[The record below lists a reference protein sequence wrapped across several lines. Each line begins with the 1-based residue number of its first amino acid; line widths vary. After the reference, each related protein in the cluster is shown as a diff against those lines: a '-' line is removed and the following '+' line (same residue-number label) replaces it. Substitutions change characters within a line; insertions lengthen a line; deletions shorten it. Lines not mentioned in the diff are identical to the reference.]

1 MKRRLTIT
9 DYFIKASYSTENN
22 DDNNEDEE
30 FPAPPGSK
38 KNKDT
43 PHTSQL
49 YENNQVKDDKNDDE
63 ELPSPPGSKKN
74 KDIPH
79 ISEVPERDPVKGKS
93 IAFTLLS
100 KGLGPYQPEMDKYPK
115 VNGRKFC
122 TQWYK
127 SYKWLEYS
135 PEKDAV
141 FCFFCRA
148 FDLSGRA
155 EESFTIN
162 GFNKWSKASTC
173 LPKHERSVPHKEA
186 MVKLAGFKHSS
197 VEGSITTKIDK
208 HHNMI
213 VLKNISY
220 LKDILETLLFCARQG
235 IGIRGHNE
243 QDHSLLN
250 NRGNFIELLHLRA
263 KDNDIIK
270 QYFID
275 KERRFRYIHPEF
287 QNIFLSLMAKNVQHS
302 LISNIKEAGIY
313 SILVDETQ
321 DISRHEQV
329 SICVRYVTES
339 FEPTEVFLG
348 FFKTN
353 STNAESLVALIKEV
367 LKNNDLNVQNIRG
380 QCYDGAASMRGS
392 YTGVQARIKNE
403 NPHAIYVHC
412 YAHILNL
419 CLVDLTKQVKQIRN
433 MFGVLNT
440 LHNFIGASSKRFSIF
455 ESMRATCSD
464 SKGPKTLKSLS
475 DTRWN
480 CRIEAIKAVF
490 ENLSALFH
498 SLHKIANDDTFAG
511 PEASSLLKSIETF
524 DFIFCLNLLKFVFNE
539 TNILSKYLQ
548 TQSINYSSVRLMAQQ
563 TINTFKD
570 SRTQDKFNSLW
581 IETQDIVEKYDL
593 EEAKLPR
600 ERKIPMKIGGG
611 RSQQNSINIK
621 DYYLI
626 NIFYVVL
633 DIIIV
638 DIEERFK
645 ENNLTLLNSMNDV
658 LTSDLPDVAS
668 YNLLSNTYDINNSE
682 LQSEVNIFNRMFKQS
697 QNDVK
702 ETALNCRISYILSNN
717 IQVGFPLYVQILKL
731 FLTLPTNTS
740 TCERSFSTL
749 KRIKTYL
756 RSTTGQDRLNN
767 LAILYVHR
775 NQEVNKDE
783 VIKEF
788 DATENGRRMILH

>member
-1 MKRRLTIT
+1 
-9 DYFIKASYSTENN
+9 
-22 DDNNEDEE
+22 
-30 FPAPPGSK
+30 
-38 KNKDT
+38 
-43 PHTSQL
+43 
-49 YENNQVKDDKNDDE
+49 
-63 ELPSPPGSKKN
+63 
-74 KDIPH
+74 
-79 ISEVPERDPVKGKS
+79 
-93 IAFTLLS
+93 
-100 KGLGPYQPEMDKYPK
+100 MDKYPK

-135 PEKDAV
+135 PEKNAV

-197 VEGSITTKIDK
+197 VEGSIATKIDK
-208 HHNMI
+208 HHNTI

-243 QDHSLLN
+243 QDHILLN
-250 NRGNFIELLHLRA
+250 NRENFLELLHLRA

-275 KERRFRYIHPEF
+275 KERSFRYVHPEF
-287 QNIFLSLMAKNVQHS
+287 QNIFLSLMAKNVQQS

-339 FEPTEVFLG
+339 FEPNEVFLG
-348 FFKTN
+348 FFKTH

-367 LKNNDLNVQNIRG
+367 LKNNDLNIQNIRG

-490 ENLSALFH
+490 ENLSPLFH
-498 SLHKIANDDTFAG
+498 SLHKIADDDTFAG

-548 TQSINYSSVRLMAQQ
+548 TPSINYSSVRLMAQQ

-611 RSQQNSINIK
+611 RSQQNSINVK

-633 DIIIV
+633 DIIIA

-645 ENNLTLLNSMNDV
+645 ENNLTLLNAMNDV

-682 LQSEVNIFNRMFKQS
+682 LQSEVNILNRMFKQS

-717 IQVGFPLYVQILKL
+717 IQIGFPLYVQILKL
-731 FLTLPTNTS
+731 FLTLPTNTA

-767 LAILYVHR
+767 LAILYIHR

>member
-1 MKRRLTIT
+1 MLHIKYIILCIKLNT
-9 DYFIKASYSTENN
+9 DCS
-22 DDNNEDEE
+22 
-30 FPAPPGSK
+30 
-38 KNKDT
+38 
-43 PHTSQL
+43 L
-49 YENNQVKDDKNDDE
+49 LDDKNDDE
-63 ELPSPPGSKKN
+63 ELPAPPRSKKN
-74 KDIPH
+74 KDLPH
-79 ISEVPERDPVKGKS
+79 ISEVSERDPVKGKN

-197 VEGSITTKIDK
+197 VEGSIATKIDK
-208 HHNMI
+208 HHNTI

-250 NRGNFIELLHLRA
+250 NRGNFIELLHMRA

-287 QNIFLSLMAKNVQHS
+287 QNIFLSLMAKNVQQS

-348 FFKTN
+348 FFKTH

-367 LKNNDLNVQNIRG
+367 LKNNDLNIQNIRG

-498 SLHKIANDDTFAG
+498 SLHKIADDDTFAG

-548 TQSINYSSVRLMAQQ
+548 TPSINYSSVRLMAQQ

-600 ERKIPMKIGGG
+600 ERKIPLKIGGG
-611 RSQQNSINIK
+611 RSQQNSINVK

-633 DIIIV
+633 DIIIA

-645 ENNLTLLNSMNDV
+645 ENNLTLLNAMNDV

-682 LQSEVNIFNRMFKQS
+682 LQSEVNILNRMFKQS
-697 QNDVK
+697 QNDMK

-731 FLTLPTNTS
+731 FLTLPTNTA

-756 RSTTGQDRLNN
+756 RSTTGQDRLNS
-767 LAILYVHR
+767 LAILYIHR
-775 NQEVNKDE
+775 NQEVDKDK

>member
-1 MKRRLTIT
+1 MIT
-9 DYFIKASYSTENN
+9 FLFKCYTFSILYNVLCIKIKLNTNCS
-22 DDNNEDEE
+22 
-30 FPAPPGSK
+30 
-38 KNKDT
+38 
-43 PHTSQL
+43 L
-49 YENNQVKDDKNDDE
+49 LDDKNDDE

-79 ISEVPERDPVKGKS
+79 ISEVSERDPVKGKS

>member
-1 MKRRLTIT
+1 LLG
-9 DYFIKASYSTENN
+9 
-22 DDNNEDEE
+22 DDNEE
-30 FPAPPGSK
+30 SSTLPESK
-38 KNKDT
+38 KKKDA
-43 PHTSQL
+43 L
-49 YENNQVKDDKNDDE
+49 Y
-63 ELPSPPGSKKN
+63 
-74 KDIPH
+74 
-79 ISEVPERDPVKGKS
+79 ISGVTERDPVKGKN
-93 IAFTLLS
+93 IAFTLLC

-122 TQWYK
+122 IQWYK

-141 FCFFCRA
+141 FCFYCRA
-148 FDLSGRA
+148 FDLSGRC

-186 MVKLAGFKHSS
+186 MVKLASFKHSS
-197 VEGSITTKIDK
+197 VEGSVATKIDK

-220 LKDILETLLFCARQG
+220 LKDILDTLLFCARQG
-235 IGIRGHNE
+235 IGFRGHNE

-263 KDNDIIK
+263 NDNDTIK
-270 QYFID
+270 QYFIE
-275 KERRFRYIHPEF
+275 KERKFRYIHPEF
-287 QNIFLSLMAKNVQHS
+287 QNTFLSLMAKNIQQS
-302 LISNIKEAGIY
+302 LISNIKVAGIY

-339 FEPTEVFLG
+339 FEPIEVFLG
-348 FFKTN
+348 FFQTH
-353 STNAESLVALIKEV
+353 STSAESLVALIKEV
-367 LKNNDLNVQNIRG
+367 LKKNDLNIQNIRG

-455 ESMRATCSD
+455 ESMRTNFSE

-498 SLHKIANDDTFAG
+498 SLHKIADDDTFAG
-511 PEASSLLKSIETF
+511 PDASSLLKSIETF
-524 DFIFCLNLLKFVFNE
+524 DFIFCLNLLKFVLNE

-548 TQSINYSSVRLMAQQ
+548 TPSINYSSVQLMAQQ

-581 IETQDIVEKYDL
+581 LETQDIVEKYNL

-600 ERKIPMKIGGG
+600 ERKIPIKIGGG
-611 RSQQNSINIK
+611 KSQQNSINVK
-621 DYYLI
+621 DHYLI
-626 NIFYVVL
+626 NVFYVVL
-633 DIIIV
+633 DIIIA

-645 ENNLTLLNSMNDV
+645 ENNLNLLNAMNDV

-668 YNLLSNTYDINNSE
+668 YNLVSNTYGVDNSE

-697 QNDVK
+697 QNDMK
-702 ETALNCRISYILSNN
+702 ETALNRRISYLLSNN
-717 IQVGFPLYVQILKL
+717 IEVGFPLYAQILKL
-731 FLTLPTNTS
+731 LLTLPTNTA

-775 NQEVNKDE
+775 DQEVNKDE